1 MENCHVAVFAAYCA
15 EAGQALVDV
24 ELYLPR
30 AFAEDAER
38 CRVAGVP
45 AERAGT
51 VVTKGELA
59 AVMLTRAIEAGIRFG
74 FVAGDEVY
82 GRSPALR
89 QAIEAA
95 GRGYVLGVGVDRIVH
110 RNSQDKTTAAA
121 AKDELPAAAW
131 QRKAAAAGAKGLR
144 EHAWAWIAL
153 DPDGCPDGWTR
164 SLRIR
169 RDKDADAEHAYYL
182 CYHRDTATL
191 ADLVAV
197 ATRRWGTEEAFAIC
211 KGEAGLDQHQVR
223 RWTPWYRHTILAM
236 LAAAFLT

>member
-1 MENCHVAVFAAYCA
+1 MAVFAAYCA

-121 AKDELPAAAW
+121 AK
-131 QRKAAAAGAKGLR
+131 GTS
-144 EHAWAWIAL
+144 
-153 DPDGCPDGWTR
+153 CP
-164 SLRIR
+164 R
-169 RDKDADAEHAYYL
+169 RPGSG
-182 CYHRDTATL
+182 RPPRPG
-191 ADLVAV
+191 
-197 ATRRWGTEEAFAIC
+197 RRACASTPGP
-211 KGEAGLDQHQVR
+211 GS
-223 RWTPWYRHTILAM
+223 RWTPTAVPTAGP
-236 LAAAFLT
+236 AAC